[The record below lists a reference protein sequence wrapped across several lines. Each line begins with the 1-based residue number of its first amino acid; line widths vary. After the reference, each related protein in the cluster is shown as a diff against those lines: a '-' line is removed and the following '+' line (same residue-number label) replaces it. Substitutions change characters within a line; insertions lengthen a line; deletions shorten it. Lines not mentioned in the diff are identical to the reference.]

1 MANAKSASASR
12 ILSTPDTQPSREEF
26 VRQYMQELKANKP
39 AKASIT
45 DKLVGWAEDRVVNGV
60 KNSKR
65 TFGRLTAAWEIAD
78 QIQDEAYAREH
89 VLHAEQLAARLGLK

>member
-12 ILSTPDTQPSREEF
+12 ILNTPDAQPSREEF

-39 AKASIT
+39 AKASIA
-45 DKLVGWAEDRVVNGV
+45 DKLVGWAEDRVVKGV

-78 QIQDEAYAREH
+78 QIAEEAYAREH
-89 VLHAEQLAARLGLK
+89 ALHAEQLAARLGLK